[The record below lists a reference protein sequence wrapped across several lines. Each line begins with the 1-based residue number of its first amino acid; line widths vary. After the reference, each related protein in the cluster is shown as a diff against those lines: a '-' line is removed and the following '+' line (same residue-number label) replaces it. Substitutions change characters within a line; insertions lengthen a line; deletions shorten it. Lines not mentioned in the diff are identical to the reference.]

1 MFGQPAVLE
10 ASTLWWAL
18 VVGLVVQWVV
28 IYTAVRVALFYHREM
43 VQGQETAARK
53 AEARSDTL

>member
-18 VVGLVVQWVV
+18 VIGLVVQWVV

-43 VQGQETAARK
+43 VQGQEKAAAARLAK
-53 AEARSDTL
+53 SPAS

>member
-18 VVGLVVQWVV
+18 AVGLIVQWVV
-28 IYTAVRVALFYHREM
+28 IYSAVRAALFYHREM
-43 VQGQETAARK
+43 VQGQEKAAAARLVK
-53 AEARSDTL
+53 SPTS